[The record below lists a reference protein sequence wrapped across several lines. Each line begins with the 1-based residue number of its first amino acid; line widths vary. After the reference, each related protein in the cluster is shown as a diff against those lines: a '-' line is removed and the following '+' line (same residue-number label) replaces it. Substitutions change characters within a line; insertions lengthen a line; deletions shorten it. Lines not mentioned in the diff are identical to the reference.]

1 MTPRPGPTNGTHRH
15 RRPATRT
22 RHHEDT
28 PPEAT
33 ANEGAADSL
42 RPRSALRRRW
52 SIVDNRLISRYPEE
66 FSMTESTAGLTIVI
80 GSYLEPDQV
89 ARIAAAPPV
98 ARVAYEPELL
108 PVPRYRCDHNGRRR
122 DLSEG
127 DLARW
132 RSIAASGDV
141 FFDFD
146 WLDPAGM
153 ADLAKN
159 GRLRWVQATSAGIGG
174 VHAADRARPQRPD
187 RHHRGRHPRGAAGR
201 VRGHGRAALRQGRA
215 RPAAAPAGQELGA
228 VHDQAAGGPAGA
240 RGRPRRRRP
249 PGGRQLR
256 RARRGGVGPRP
267 RRQDLRRR
275 RPEPRSSPGPTSTRR
290 CRRSTSSCSP
300 AR

>member
-1 MTPRPGPTNGTHRH
+1 
-15 RRPATRT
+15 
-22 RHHEDT
+22 
-28 PPEAT
+28 
-33 ANEGAADSL
+33 
-42 RPRSALRRRW
+42 
-52 SIVDNRLISRYPEE
+52 
-66 FSMTESTAGLTIVI
+66 MTESTAGLTIVI

-146 WLDPAGM
+146 WLDPAGH
-153 ADLAKN
+153 
-159 GRLRWVQATSAGIGG
+159 GRPGQERPAALGAGHQRRHRR

-187 RHHRGRHPRGAAGR
+187 RHHRGRHPRGPAGR
-201 VRGHGRAALRQGRA
+201 VRGHGRPALRQGRA
-215 RPAAAPAGQELGA
+215 RPAAAAAGQELGA

-267 RRQDLRRR
+267 RRQVLRRR
-275 RPEPRSSPGPTSTRR
+275 RPEQGHHPPRPRR
-290 CRRSTSSCSP
+290 GAARRSTSSCSP